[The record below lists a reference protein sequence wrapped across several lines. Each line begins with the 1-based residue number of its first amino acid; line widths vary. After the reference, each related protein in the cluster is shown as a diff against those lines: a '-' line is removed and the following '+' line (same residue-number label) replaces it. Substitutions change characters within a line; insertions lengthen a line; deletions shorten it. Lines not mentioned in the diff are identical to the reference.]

1 MRRTT
6 VAERARP
13 RHPLDVKGP
22 TNDQADS
29 LWRPD
34 RRALTLGLVLTI
46 TLVGFEALAISTVMP
61 IVARELGGIALYG
74 WVFSAFFLGSL
85 IGIVVVGGAI
95 DRGGLALPFA
105 VGLGLF
111 AVGLLSGG
119 LAPSM
124 QVLVLAR
131 FVQGLG
137 AGTIQP
143 IAYVAIGRTLPE
155 SLRPRM
161 FATLSTAWVLPGVIG
176 PAIAGGVGES
186 IGWRF
191 VFLGLLPLIALAGA
205 LTLGALRAIGDVPH
219 AIDPATTA
227 ARQRRLP
234 LALVVALG
242 AGLFLL
248 GLTAQQPVETTV
260 LVALGVTIGIWALRR
275 LTPPGTL
282 TARPVLPAAVLLRGI
297 LTCAFF
303 GVDAFVALTLV
314 GWRGLSATEAGIA
327 LTAATVAWTGGAWIQ
342 ARGARRWPTYRFVQV
357 GFAVAITGL
366 AGMLL
371 VLRPEI
377 PWPVGIVAFGVAGL
391 GMGLAYS
398 PLALIVLREAQADSQ
413 GSATSALSLT
423 DSLGTALGTGIT
435 GAIVA
440 ASVQLTGEP
449 AAGLAVGFVVAVMIG
464 LGGLLLTGRLRPRT
478 APASVLALS
487 PASPPS

>member
-1 MRRTT
+1 MDLPSRD
-6 VAERARP
+6 P
-13 RHPLDVKGP
+13 
-22 TNDQADS
+22 ADG

-34 RRALTLGLVLTI
+34 RRALTLGLVMTI
-46 TLVGFEALAISTVMP
+46 TFVGFEALAVSTVMP
-61 IVARELGGIALYG
+61 IVARELGGLELYG

-85 IGIVVVGGAI
+85 IGIVMVGGAI
-95 DRGGLALPFA
+95 DRGGLAMPFA

-111 AVGLLSGG
+111 SIGLLSGG

-124 QVLVLAR
+124 VVLVVAR

-155 SLRPRM
+155 TLRPRM
-161 FATLSTAWVLPGVIG
+161 FATLSTAWILPGVIG
-176 PAIAGGVGES
+176 PAIAGTVGES

-191 VFLGLLPLIALAGA
+191 VFLGLLPLIAFAGA
-205 LTLGALRAIGDVPH
+205 LTLGALRGVADAP
-219 AIDPATTA
+219 AASDPTTLVA
-227 ARQRRLP
+227 DARRLR
-234 LALVVALG
+234 LALIVALG
-242 AGLFLL
+242 AGLFLV
-248 GLTAQQPVETTV
+248 GLTATLPVPSV
-260 LVALGVTIGIWALRR
+260 PVSAIGLLIGIWALRR

-282 TARPVLPAAVLLRGI
+282 TARPVLPAAILLRGV

-303 GVDAFVALTLV
+303 AVDAFVALTLV

-327 LTAATVAWTGGAWIQ
+327 LTTATVAWTGGSWIQ
-342 ARGARRWPTYRFVQV
+342 ARGARRWPTHLFVRV
-357 GFAVAITGL
+357 GFAVVIAGL

-371 VLRPEI
+371 VLQPEI
-377 PWPVGIVAFGVAGL
+377 PWPIGIASFGVAGL

-398 PLALIVLREAQADSQ
+398 PLALIVLRDAPADSQ
-413 GSATSALSLT
+413 GAATSALSLT

-440 ASVQLTGEP
+440 ASVRITGEP
-449 AAGLAVGFVVAVMIG
+449 VDGLAVGFAVAVAIG
-464 LGGLLLTGRLRPRT
+464 LGGLLLTGRLRPRE

-487 PASPPS
+487 SASPPS